1 MSAARAKRP
10 ACNGLQCA
18 VAWLARKR
26 VEDALQRVV
35 LTLERIGIPAQS
47 GGGFLAGLTG
57 KRSGQSVHRSSAEP
71 QRALLRSIGTV
82 DRNPKPFL
90 WHKSAND
97 MLATTGR
104 FC

>member
-1 MSAARAKRP
+1 M
-10 ACNGLQCA
+10 
-18 VAWLARKR
+18 
-26 VEDALQRVV
+26 
-35 LTLERIGIPAQS
+35 
-47 GGGFLAGLTG
+47 AGLTG

-71 QRALLRSIGTV
+71 QRALLRCIGTV
-82 DRNPKPFL
+82 ERSPKPFL